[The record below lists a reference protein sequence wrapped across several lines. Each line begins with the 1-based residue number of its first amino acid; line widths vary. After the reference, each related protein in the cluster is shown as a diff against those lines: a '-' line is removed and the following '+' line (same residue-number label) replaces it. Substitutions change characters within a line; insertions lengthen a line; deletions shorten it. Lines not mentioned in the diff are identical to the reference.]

1 LAFIL
6 EETVMRRIIFILV
19 ALLCSHAVQAAK
31 QPTPAFMQPEVLRAA
46 VAMKLSEA
54 QKPQF
59 RAVVTRFS
67 EARMASLAKLMKKNN
82 QTNLPR
88 KWKSKTNSLL
98 KTMDKEVAEFLTK
111 EQLSAYD
118 TYRNTLKSNLKGM

>member
-1 LAFIL
+1 
-6 EETVMRRIIFILV
+6 MRRIIFILV

-67 EARMASLAKLMKKNN
+67 ESRMASLAELMKKNN

-88 KWKSKTNSLL
+88 KWTSKTNSLL
-98 KTMDKEVAEFLTK
+98 RPWTK
-111 EQLSAYD
+111 KWLSF
-118 TYRNTLKSNLKGM
+118 